1 MILNG
6 LKRIKG
12 RKHQNID
19 VSALYSDNNMLTRII
34 KELKN
39 EVFSTLEFDKSI
51 FDLKSSKEVINFIND
66 KNNVLNKYE
75 TTLEKHKLI
84 SLLYPLTGIDLNDWK
99 EEVKEKI
106 SLIIN
111 KAEIQK
117 TILLNK
123 EKAEEEAKRETA
135 NRIKA

>member
-1 MILNG
+1 LSG

-66 KNNVLNKYE
+66 KKNVLGKYE

-106 SLIIN
+106 S
-111 KAEIQK
+111 
-117 TILLNK
+117 
-123 EKAEEEAKRETA
+123 
-135 NRIKA
+135 

>member
-1 MILNG
+1 MNG

-39 EVFSTLEFDKSI
+39 EVFSSLEFDKSV

-66 KNNVLNKYE
+66 KNNSLKKYE
-75 TTLEKHKLI
+75 IAVEKHKLI
-84 SLLYPLTGIDLNDWK
+84 TLLYHLTCIDLNDWK
-99 EEVKEKI
+99 EEVREKI
-106 SLIIN
+106 S
-111 KAEIQK
+111 
-117 TILLNK
+117 
-123 EKAEEEAKRETA
+123 
-135 NRIKA
+135 

>member
-1 MILNG
+1 
-6 LKRIKG
+6 
-12 RKHQNID
+12 
-19 VSALYSDNNMLTRII
+19 MLTRII

-66 KNNVLNKYE
+66 KKNVLNKYD